1 MDYPVHEIFTSIQ
14 GEGGLIGAPSTFIR
28 LSGCNL
34 RCLWCDTTFA
44 QSGGEE
50 ARQEDI
56 LAKVNAAH
64 VVITGG
70 EPLARDAEELRQ
82 LVEGLGD
89 RHITV
94 ETNATIKSDLKVSL
108 WSLSPK
114 LGSSGNH
121 PDPKTIAH
129 YLQHAPGRVQL
140 KFVISQP
147 EDLRLVKELLR
158 QLPSSEI
165 AKVPVIFQPEGSAE
179 PYIESLRALCE
190 QILEDPTWA
199 SYQVRVLPQLHRLVW
214 PHERER

>member
-1 MDYPVHEIFTSIQ
+1 MKISEIFTSLQ
-14 GEGGLIGAPSTFIR
+14 GEGTLMGTPTTFIR
-28 LSGCNL
+28 LAGCNL

-44 QSGGEE
+44 QTGGAE
-50 ARQEDI
+50 ASLEDI
-56 LAKVNAAH
+56 LGKVNASH

-70 EPLARDAEELRQ
+70 EPLARDPEELRQ
-82 LVEGLGD
+82 LVEGLKD
-89 RHITV
+89 RHITI

-121 PDPKTIAH
+121 PDLETISH

-147 EDLRLVKELLR
+147 EDLRLVKELLGHFS
-158 QLPSSEI
+158 PSEI
-165 AKVPVIFQPEGSAE
+165 SQVPVIFQPEGSAE
-179 PYIESLRALCE
+179 PYIESLRTLCE
-190 QILEDPTWA
+190 QILEDPTWTN
-199 SYQVRVLPQLHRLVW
+199 YQVRVLPQLHRLVW